1 MPFVQVKSVQ
11 RCSLGR
17 RPMQL
22 ACSRERHLSSH
33 VTVTMNSRAS
43 PGLFRIAFWGAEV
56 TGQQQHNGRYA
67 RHFSC
72 RTRSK
77 RLSVMEATNRGHSPW
92 RLEISALN
100 ALHGALLPALPPPMM
115 QRSSTRPAHV
125 NTLGSSRNGS
135 SCNEH
140 QLTARGTG
148 NRDTDAALGNPTN
161 NDVGAQSRWHTSETS
176 SVKLPRA

>member
-1 MPFVQVKSVQ
+1 MNAIYASEVRPEMQS
-11 RCSLGR
+11 GR

-22 ACSRERHLSSH
+22 ACSRERNLSSH
-33 VTVTMNSRAS
+33 VTINSRAS

-67 RHFSC
+67 GHFSC

-77 RLSVMEATNRGHSPW
+77 RLSVMEATIRGHSPW

-100 ALHGALLPALPPPMM
+100 ALHGALVPALPPPMM
-115 QRSSTRPAHV
+115 QRISTRPAHV
-125 NTLGSSRNGS
+125 NTLGSSRNG
-135 SCNEH
+135 NEH
-140 QLTARGTG
+140 QLTARGTS
-148 NRDTDAALGNPTN
+148 NRDTDAALGKPTN